1 MSTDKITVLLNW
13 SANAYHIPLYLAQK
27 LGYFADEGISV
38 AILEPSDPSD
48 VTEIIGSGKIDLG
61 CKAMIH
67 TIAAKAR
74 GFNVTSIG
82 TLLDEPFT
90 GVVYL
95 KSAGKITEDFSSLKG
110 KRIGYVG
117 EFGKII
123 IDELTS
129 HHGMTPADYTAVR
142 VGMNVADA
150 IKRNVIDAGVGL
162 ENIQQVDLEHWS
174 ENVNNQP
181 ASDVGMLR
189 IDELADLGCCCFCS
203 VLYIGNDEFI
213 KNNPEKVRKFLKAIR
228 KATDLVRTEPDRAWN
243 LYVEVKP
250 VLGDVLNKKMFE
262 RSLPYFSKTLEN
274 VQRDWT
280 KVTNY
285 SKRLGVVD
293 NSFVQNMT
301 NEYLPENSIAEIKKA
316 ALMTAAV
323 DKAAA
328 AAPGATL
335 VEAGSR

>member
-1 MSTDKITVLLNW
+1 MSTDKITILLNW
-13 SANAYHIPLYLAQK
+13 SANAYHAPLYLAQK
-27 LGYFADEGISV
+27 LGYFQDEGISV

-48 VTEIIGSGKIDLG
+48 VTELIGSGRIDMG

-74 GFNVTSIG
+74 GFNVTSVG
-82 TLLDEPFT
+82 TILDEPFT
-90 GVVYL
+90 GIVYL
-95 KSAGKITEDFSSLKG
+95 KSQNKITTDFTSLRG

-150 IKRNVIDAGVGL
+150 IKRGTIDAGVGL

-174 ENVNNQP
+174 EANGRP

-203 VLYIGNDEFI
+203 VLMIANDEFAA
-213 KNNPEKVRKFLKAIR
+213 KNPHKVKAVLKALR
-228 KATDLVRTEPDRAWN
+228 KAMDLVRADPDKAWEM
-243 LYVEVKP
+243 YVEVKP
-250 VLGDVLNKKMFE
+250 VLGDAVNRKMFE
-262 RSLPYFSKTLEN
+262 RSLPYFSATLEN

-280 KVTNY
+280 KVTGY

-293 NSFVQNMT
+293 ASFVQNMT
-301 NEYLPENSIAEIKKA
+301 NEFLPENSQREIKA
-316 ALMTAAV
+316 NEV
-323 DKAAA
+323 KAAA
-328 AAPGATL
+328 VAKAINSIPAVTA
-335 VEAGSR
+335 EAGGR